1 ITREAFGDPKRRR
14 LLLPRIIVGKHLYG
28 PEAFDVPHMK
38 EFMCSHADEGFWL
51 EIVELTADHDMGV
64 VVLQTSGGIGLG
76 RREEIKINVLVVGQ
90 IVEHGTLRFDNSCQ
104 HLS

>member
-1 ITREAFGDPKRRR
+1 
-14 LLLPRIIVGKHLYG
+14 
-28 PEAFDVPHMK
+28 MK
-38 EFMCSHADEGFWL
+38 EFMCGHADEGIRL

-90 IVEHGTLRFDNSCQ
+90 IVEPRHAPLRQFVSASELAARVCLAGMLRQ
-104 HLS
+104 VLIRTSAVCLQPGSE